1 MINNMISLEE
11 ALSILNKYS
20 LNKKYPITNV
30 DIYDSQGMIIAEDI
44 ISNMDIPFY
53 NRSNMDGYAVVDLN
67 LKRYK
72 IVNEIF
78 AGDMRDLKIKENECV
93 YVATGSKI
101 PNNANF
107 VIPVEMVDIINDKI
121 IEPIEKTTEKYISKI
136 GEDIKYGKKVLGKG
150 EKLNER
156 NIGLLASLGIEKIK
170 VYNIP
175 KIGIISTGSELSI
188 INEVNSKTLYSI
200 IKKANCIPAYI
211 GNARDNTE
219 DIENLINKAIELN
232 CDIIITSGGVSEGK
246 KDLIPNIVLNRG
258 NILFH
263 KVKMRPGKPMLFG
276 EIDNIPIF
284 GMPGNVVSCIVCS
297 YVYLLPFLE
306 NITKMHTTKKIVKAK
321 LGKTVYSEPDFV
333 YYRPIKLENGIA
345 QPTFKG
351 SGLITSIAYAD
362 GFIKLNEGELQ
373 KNKNEIVDV
382 WLFE

>member
-156 NIGLLASLGIEKIK
+156 NIGLLASLGIEKVK

-188 INEVNSKTLYSI
+188 INELTYSHDWSRGVLAYGSKR
-200 IKKANCIPAYI
+200 A
-211 GNARDNTE
+211 
-219 DIENLINKAIELN
+219 
-232 CDIIITSGGVSEGK
+232 
-246 KDLIPNIVLNRG
+246 
-258 NILFH
+258 
-263 KVKMRPGKPMLFG
+263 
-276 EIDNIPIF
+276 
-284 GMPGNVVSCIVCS
+284 
-297 YVYLLPFLE
+297 
-306 NITKMHTTKKIVKAK
+306 TK
-321 LGKTVYSEPDFV
+321 SRSDFV
-333 YYRPIKLENGIA
+333 
-345 QPTFKG
+345 
-351 SGLITSIAYAD
+351 
-362 GFIKLNEGELQ
+362 
-373 KNKNEIVDV
+373 
-382 WLFE
+382 